1 MLFTFEPEETQIL
14 VSFNDQA
21 IIGEL
26 RECWGDAASIQV
38 VLLISYCNLI
48 QGGDA
53 WGHRGR
59 QVLSLLAV
67 PLL

>member
-1 MLFTFEPEETQIL
+1 MLLTFEPEETHIL
-14 VSFNDQA
+14 VSFNNQA

-26 RECWGDAASIQV
+26 RECWGDAPSIQV
-38 VLLISYCNLI
+38 VLLISNCNLI

-59 QVLSLLAV
+59 QVLYLLAV